1 MSRTTDPG
9 GGAPRGARGP
19 SRRIVLRT
27 AFTAAVAGGTA
38 AVLLPVHDNEPGTAS
53 APAKGPGHTAA
64 AAEEFAE
71 MYRGRE
77 IRGSVTVLVP
87 AGEAGGGAG
96 AHDTEPVTEIRIDGR
111 PLHVMRRADGTY
123 LSDVTHYESF
133 PTLREAARAAVD
145 ELGTARLALR
155 APDDRRTWHHK

>member
-38 AVLLPVHDNEPGTAS
+38 AVLLPVHDHEPGTAS

-96 AHDTEPVTEIRIDGR
+96 THDTEPVTEIRIDGR